1 MTVQERLPK
10 KKYQIAV
17 IDDQEAIYLGLR
29 SLLEAEGG
37 HRVEYFDSPEA
48 FLDSSKPQ
56 EFDCILLDLIFNGGM
71 DGLQLLDH
79 FARQHL
85 KTPVVMMTSE
95 NKANHATTFEL
106 GRRAK
111 ALLLKPFVG
120 YQLWEAMRK
129 AMEPVLE
136 GANSNEAPTEPPIP
150 ARVFQT
156 PATLTKNDYEIL
168 KHRAVNRHS
177 LVHRLTL
184 TEMKVFLLL
193 ADQCQSNEEL
203 AKILFIEESTAIT
216 HRTNIHKKLET
227 RNPLKLRDL
236 RDDLL

>member
-1 MTVQERLPK
+1 
-10 KKYQIAV
+10 
-17 IDDQEAIYLGLR
+17 
-29 SLLEAEGG
+29 
-37 HRVEYFDSPEA
+37 
-48 FLDSSKPQ
+48 
-56 EFDCILLDLIFNGGM
+56 
-71 DGLQLLDH
+71 
-79 FARQHL
+79 
-85 KTPVVMMTSE
+85 
-95 NKANHATTFEL
+95 
-106 GRRAK
+106 
-111 ALLLKPFVG
+111 
-120 YQLWEAMRK
+120 
-129 AMEPVLE
+129 
-136 GANSNEAPTEPPIP
+136 PTEPPIP